1 LTGFSKI
8 SPDYKGRFAVGGTID
23 PILAADLAPAAFG
36 RVCGGA
42 SREIFIPG
50 NTEKARGHNLRY
62 VTANAFGVAA
72 GASISGPFHAKKKPG
87 DDRRA
92 VEFRENAAAASG
104 WQPA

>member
-8 SPDYKGRFAVGGTID
+8 SPDYKGRFAAGGTID

-62 VTANAFGVAA
+62 VTANAFWRCGRRLDI
-72 GASISGPFHAKKKPG
+72 GAVPCQEKA
-87 DDRRA
+87 RR
-92 VEFRENAAAASG
+92 
-104 WQPA
+104 

>member
-62 VTANAFGVAA
+62 ITATAFVLRPA
-72 GASISGPFHAKKKPG
+72 P
-87 DDRRA
+87 RYRA
-92 VEFRENAAAASG
+92 VP
-104 WQPA
+104 WQEKARR